1 MPYLYLFWQIEQ
13 NWLLKQS
20 QKNEVI
26 FFLKTNKD
34 TKFKQLIEITAI
46 DFPQNEKRF
55 KLVYLLL
62 SHDNN
67 KRLIVDFYIK
77 ENDIMDQEVEI
88 INTETRKE
96 KIKNFIIN
104 KRNTIIS
111 ILVFFVLIL
120 FGYFIYQEYLERNRV
135 KLANKYNSLIIE
147 YENGNESNILN
158 SMKEIIKDKDRT
170 YSPLAFYYL
179 LDNNLITSQEEINTY
194 FDIIINEIG
203 LDKENKNLTI
213 FKKGLFNS
221 EFANENELL
230 NILNPVIKSDSIW
243 KPHALY
249 LMAEYYFSKNEKQKS
264 KEFLEKLISLENI
277 NDKIKLEAQKR
288 LRSDL
293 SE

>member
-1 MPYLYLFWQIEQ
+1 
-13 NWLLKQS
+13 
-20 QKNEVI
+20 
-26 FFLKTNKD
+26 
-34 TKFKQLIEITAI
+34 
-46 DFPQNEKRF
+46 
-55 KLVYLLL
+55 
-62 SHDNN
+62 
-67 KRLIVDFYIK
+67 
-77 ENDIMDQEVEI
+77 MDQEVEI

-179 LDNNLITSQEEINTY
+179 LDNNLINSQEEINTY

-203 LDKENKNLTI
+203 LDNENKNLTI

>member
-1 MPYLYLFWQIEQ
+1 
-13 NWLLKQS
+13 
-20 QKNEVI
+20 
-26 FFLKTNKD
+26 
-34 TKFKQLIEITAI
+34 
-46 DFPQNEKRF
+46 
-55 KLVYLLL
+55 
-62 SHDNN
+62 
-67 KRLIVDFYIK
+67 
-77 ENDIMDQEVEI
+77 MDQEVEI

-120 FGYFIYQEYLERNRV
+120 FGYFIYQEYIERNRV

-230 NILNPVIKSDSIW
+230 NILNPLIKSDSIW

>member
-1 MPYLYLFWQIEQ
+1 
-13 NWLLKQS
+13 
-20 QKNEVI
+20 
-26 FFLKTNKD
+26 
-34 TKFKQLIEITAI
+34 
-46 DFPQNEKRF
+46 
-55 KLVYLLL
+55 
-62 SHDNN
+62 
-67 KRLIVDFYIK
+67 
-77 ENDIMDQEVEI
+77 MDQEVEI

-104 KRNTIIS
+104 KKNTIIS
-111 ILVFFVLIL
+111 ILVFFILIL
-120 FGYFIYQEYLERNRV
+120 FGYFIYQEYLDRNRV

-147 YENGNESNILN
+147 YENGNESNILD

-203 LDKENKNLTI
+203 LDNENKNLTI

-243 KPHALY
+243 KPHAMY

-264 KEFLEKLISLENI
+264 KEFFEKLVSLENI

>member
-1 MPYLYLFWQIEQ
+1 
-13 NWLLKQS
+13 
-20 QKNEVI
+20 
-26 FFLKTNKD
+26 
-34 TKFKQLIEITAI
+34 
-46 DFPQNEKRF
+46 
-55 KLVYLLL
+55 
-62 SHDNN
+62 
-67 KRLIVDFYIK
+67 
-77 ENDIMDQEVEI
+77 MDQEVEI
-88 INTETRKE
+88 INSETRKE

-104 KRNTIIS
+104 KKNTIIS
-111 ILVFFVLIL
+111 ILIFFVLIL
-120 FGYFIYQEYLERNRV
+120 FGYFIYQEYIEKNRV
-135 KLANKYNSLIIE
+135 KLANKYNALIIE
-147 YENGNESNILN
+147 YENGNETNILN

-203 LDKENKNLTI
+203 LDNENKNLTI

>member
-1 MPYLYLFWQIEQ
+1 
-13 NWLLKQS
+13 
-20 QKNEVI
+20 
-26 FFLKTNKD
+26 
-34 TKFKQLIEITAI
+34 
-46 DFPQNEKRF
+46 
-55 KLVYLLL
+55 
-62 SHDNN
+62 
-67 KRLIVDFYIK
+67 
-77 ENDIMDQEVEI
+77 MDQEVEI

-104 KRNTIIS
+104 KKKTIIS
-111 ILVFFVLIL
+111 ILVFLVLIL

-179 LDNNLITSQEEINTY
+179 LDNNLITSKEEINTY

>member
-1 MPYLYLFWQIEQ
+1 
-13 NWLLKQS
+13 
-20 QKNEVI
+20 
-26 FFLKTNKD
+26 
-34 TKFKQLIEITAI
+34 
-46 DFPQNEKRF
+46 
-55 KLVYLLL
+55 
-62 SHDNN
+62 
-67 KRLIVDFYIK
+67 
-77 ENDIMDQEVEI
+77 MDQEVEI

-104 KRNTIIS
+104 KKNTIIS
-111 ILVFFVLIL
+111 ILVFFILIL
-120 FGYFIYQEYLERNRV
+120 FGYFIYQEYLDRNRV
-135 KLANKYNSLIIE
+135 KLANKYNLLIIE
-147 YENGNESNILN
+147 YENGNESNILD

-203 LDKENKNLTI
+203 LDNENKNLTI

>member
-1 MPYLYLFWQIEQ
+1 
-13 NWLLKQS
+13 
-20 QKNEVI
+20 
-26 FFLKTNKD
+26 
-34 TKFKQLIEITAI
+34 
-46 DFPQNEKRF
+46 
-55 KLVYLLL
+55 
-62 SHDNN
+62 
-67 KRLIVDFYIK
+67 
-77 ENDIMDQEVEI
+77 
-88 INTETRKE
+88 
-96 KIKNFIIN
+96 
-104 KRNTIIS
+104 
-111 ILVFFVLIL
+111 
-120 FGYFIYQEYLERNRV
+120 
-135 KLANKYNSLIIE
+135 
-147 YENGNESNILN
+147 
-158 SMKEIIKDKDRT
+158 MKEIIKDKDRT

-203 LDKENKNLTI
+203 LDNENKNLTI

>member
-1 MPYLYLFWQIEQ
+1 
-13 NWLLKQS
+13 
-20 QKNEVI
+20 
-26 FFLKTNKD
+26 
-34 TKFKQLIEITAI
+34 
-46 DFPQNEKRF
+46 
-55 KLVYLLL
+55 
-62 SHDNN
+62 
-67 KRLIVDFYIK
+67 
-77 ENDIMDQEVEI
+77 
-88 INTETRKE
+88 
-96 KIKNFIIN
+96 
-104 KRNTIIS
+104 
-111 ILVFFVLIL
+111 
-120 FGYFIYQEYLERNRV
+120 
-135 KLANKYNSLIIE
+135 
-147 YENGNESNILN
+147 
-158 SMKEIIKDKDRT
+158 MKEIIEDKDKT

-179 LDNNLITSQEEINTY
+179 LDNDLITSKEDINSY
-194 FDIIINEIG
+194 FDILINEIG